1 MLLHHRSWWLGHG
14 YGWQAVKLV
23 LRLTQD
29 TEPFWAAAAAD
40 AAGHWGPWIAKT
52 KKEIPTNKAT
62 KERNQKPQINT
73 CFSRCIYVY
82 IYICSNIC
90 SENPWTENNDIEYL
104 TTNLTDTTDT
114 PLTIQRTNE
123 RRNLIP
129 SENWNFTTTDRQ
141 TDRRRR
147 EWDQVKP
154 KHTKNER
161 NPKKNKNSAWHLK
174 FSDVVRHVVLAC
186 YQLL

>member
-82 IYICSNIC
+82 ICICSNIC

-141 TDRRRR
+141 TG
-147 EWDQVKP
+147 EEESEIKWSQNTP
-154 KHTKNER
+154 KTKGIR
-161 NPKKNKNSAWHLK
+161 KRTKTQH
-174 FSDVVRHVVLAC
+174 DI
-186 YQLL
+186 